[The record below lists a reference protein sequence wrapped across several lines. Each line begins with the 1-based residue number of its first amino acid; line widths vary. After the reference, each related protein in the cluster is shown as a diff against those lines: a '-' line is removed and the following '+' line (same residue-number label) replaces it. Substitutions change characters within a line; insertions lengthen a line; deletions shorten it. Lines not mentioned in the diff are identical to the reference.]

1 MYRCVIMFVLLLV
14 VFHCRSWAGSMESDN
29 EVNGSSG
36 DDDDGLLDEDI
47 AGGEDDILDDT
58 ELDYTEDILEE
69 ANEEQVV
76 NDEKVSSL
84 QDCVGSILHCVLLLH
99 W

>member
-1 MYRCVIMFVLLLV
+1 
-14 VFHCRSWAGSMESDN
+14 MESDD

-84 QDCVGSILHCVLLLH
+84 QDCVGSILYCVAFIALVI
-99 W
+99 

>member
-1 MYRCVIMFVLLLV
+1 
-14 VFHCRSWAGSMESDN
+14 MESDD

-84 QDCVGSILHCVLLLH
+84 QDCVGSILYCVVFIALVI
-99 W
+99 

>member
-1 MYRCVIMFVLLLV
+1 
-14 VFHCRSWAGSMESDN
+14 MESDD

-84 QDCVGSILHCVLLLH
+84 QGCVGSILYCVLFIALVI
-99 W
+99 

>member
-1 MYRCVIMFVLLLV
+1 
-14 VFHCRSWAGSMESDN
+14 MESDD

-76 NDEKVSSL
+76 NDEKVLSL
-84 QDCVGSILHCVLLLH
+84 QDCVGSILYCVLFIALVI
-99 W
+99 

>member
-1 MYRCVIMFVLLLV
+1 
-14 VFHCRSWAGSMESDN
+14 MESDD

-84 QDCVGSILHCVLLLH
+84 QDCVGSILYCVLFIALVI
-99 W
+99 